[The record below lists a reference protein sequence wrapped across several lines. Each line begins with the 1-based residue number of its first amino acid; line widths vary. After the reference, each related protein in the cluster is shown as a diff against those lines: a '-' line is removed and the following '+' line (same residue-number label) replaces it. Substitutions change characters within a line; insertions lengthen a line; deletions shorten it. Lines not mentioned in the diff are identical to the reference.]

1 MPDRFTRGGEH
12 FHRHKGIR
20 IGTLWSMR
28 GDIGGDVTLSLDF
41 DNKSKIAKIEL
52 LGDFIEMLNYE
63 LDLLLEEEYGVKK

>member
-28 GDIGGDVTLSLDF
+28 GDVDGDVTLSLDF
-41 DNKSKIAKIEL
+41 DNENNIAKIDL
-52 LGDFIEMLNYE
+52 LGDFIGMLNRE
-63 LDLLLEEEYGVKK
+63 LDLLLEEEYGGTK